1 MVGAGTTSKY
11 LFDLRPGDIYWCTAD
26 CGWITGHTY
35 LTYGPMLNGVTQVRN
50 EAGGSTGMFH
60 IGWGGVGKCHKMLA
74 SGTLCRQPLTHAPRP
89 APLLR
94 S

>member
-35 LTYGPMLNGVTQVRN
+35 LTYGPMLNGVTQVRGRTSVSQCVRRGRLLGCCVMRSCSVVPAALTTN
-50 EAGGSTGMFH
+50 TATST
-60 IGWGGVGKCHKMLA
+60 
-74 SGTLCRQPLTHAPRP
+74 
-89 APLLR
+89 
-94 S
+94 